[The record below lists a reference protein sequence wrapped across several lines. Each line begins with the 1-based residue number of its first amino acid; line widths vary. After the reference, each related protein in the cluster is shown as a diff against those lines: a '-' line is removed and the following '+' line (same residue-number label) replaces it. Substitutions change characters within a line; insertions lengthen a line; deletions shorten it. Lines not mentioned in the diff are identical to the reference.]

1 MFPNIFD
8 KMFYDHIL
16 WHLNILIHLTRM
28 GQNFPFF
35 FSRFYAFRKIIST
48 DELSFTEKKQ
58 ILESSIQQIGNT
70 ITSKVQKIDEIE
82 SKISRYYFLPEELRD
97 IMEDEGVNNT
107 DLQRA
112 LSSLE
117 IIKFNTA
124 SIVFTY
130 LDSILGILQSKT

>member
-1 MFPNIFD
+1 M
-8 KMFYDHIL
+8 
-16 WHLNILIHLTRM
+16 
-28 GQNFPFF
+28 
-35 FSRFYAFRKIIST
+35 
-48 DELSFTEKKQ
+48 
-58 ILESSIQQIGNT
+58 
-70 ITSKVQKIDEIE
+70 QKIDEIE